1 MEVADPRNVVP
12 PGRVAPFSAFIAA
25 VLALAVLVAAG
36 PLATLPEQ
44 VPRLPVAF
52 WTMAALAVVCDARP
66 FVPPGRRQSS
76 AVFPST
82 CFTFAILLGWGLGPA
97 VAVQAIA
104 VVVSGWRLRHAAW
117 RTAFNVGQYACALA
131 AAYGITRLGP
141 GTVFP
146 DGALHGS
153 DVAAVG
159 GATVAWFLVNYL
171 LVSMAVRLRFGD
183 RWWPSFRQGLGFE
196 LLSTG
201 SLLLLAPVLVAA
213 ARTSAALIPLVLVPL
228 FAVYRMARLTVEQQQ
243 LASLDPL
250 TGLPNRKALLAEVAE
265 QVHLHAERAARG
277 EPDGHLAL
285 LLIDLD
291 RFKNVND
298 ALGHAVGDRLLV
310 EVSQRLTALVAGR
323 EMVARLG
330 GDEFAIVM
338 TGLTDV
344 AEARELADRVVGTLA
359 EPVPLDGLPLDVG
372 GSIGIAL
379 FPEHGEDFATLM
391 RHADVAM
398 YDAKHRNDTVAVY
411 AAESDHNSAER
422 LGLLADLRRVL
433 ETGGTA
439 DDPADYD
446 RPASG
451 AAVAGAA
458 ASGSAASGPAVSAG
472 AANGRPGPDAGE
484 PGLLDG
490 GTRGGDGATLGVPG
504 EAAGDGPGLAVPAGT
519 RSRTGRWW
527 TRRRGRR
534 PAQVP
539 DDELISRIVAGADPV
554 RRRAGRPG
562 AAVVDRGSVIDRRPV
577 NGRGPA
583 AGATGGAAPGPA
595 GGATAGP
602 AHRAAGAGT
611 RGPNAGPATDRPAA
625 ATDPVTDPPAAP
637 ADPVT
642 DPPAAPADPVTGPPE
657 ASAGPVT
664 GPPAAAAGPTTD
676 APDRSDAARAAEGGS
691 PLGPVEPGEAAVP
704 GAVSGPVAGV
714 GVPVPGADPLRAVRQ
729 PRRRS
734 GERGADADPDVGE
747 ITMYYQPQIAIATGE
762 VVGVEALL
770 RWRHPRRGMVDPEEL
785 IRVAEQS
792 AVMRLLTR
800 RVVDD
805 VVEQLAKWSAAG
817 VGLRAALNVSV
828 RDLHTG
834 EIADQIA
841 DRLAR
846 YGVPPERLQL
856 EITEGALMADPRRV
870 LATISRLHRI
880 GVAISLDDF
889 GTGYSSLQHLRRLP
903 LSEVKV
909 DRSFVL
915 GMAEDAD
922 DAAIVRSMI
931 ELAGALGL
939 RVVAE
944 GVEDERTWRM
954 LHAAGC
960 DAAQG
965 WFYAR
970 PMPAEELVAW
980 LARYRPVRPT
990 GGPDPDTRRR
1000 PAR

>member
-1 MEVADPRNVVP
+1 MESADSRNSVP
-12 PGRVAPFSAFIAA
+12 PGRARPFFAFVWSVVALAA
-25 VLALAVLVAAG
+25 VLCVR
-36 PLATLPEQ
+36 PLLDLPAEL
-44 VPRLPVAF
+44 PRLPVAF
-52 WTMAALAVVCDARP
+52 WVMAALAVGCDARP
-66 FVPPGRRQSS
+66 FVPPGRRQTS

-82 CFTFAILLGWGLGPA
+82 CFTFAILLGWGFGPA
-97 VAVQAIA
+97 LLVQAVA
-104 VVVSGWRLRHAAW
+104 VVVSGWRMGHAPW
-117 RTAFNVGQYACALA
+117 RTAFNAAQYAAALG
-131 AAYGITRLGP
+131 AAYVVTWLGP
-141 GTVFP
+141 GSIF
-146 DGALHGS
+146 DGGRLRGT
-153 DVAAVG
+153 DVLAVG
-159 GATVAWFLVNYL
+159 GATVAWFAVNYA
-171 LVSMAVRLRFGD
+171 LVSAAVRLRFGD
-183 RWWPSFRQGLGFE
+183 RWWPSLRQGLGFE

-213 ARTSAALIPLVLVPL
+213 ARASAALIPLVLVPL
-228 FAVYRMARLTVEQQQ
+228 FAVYRMARLSVEQQQ

-250 TGLPNRKALLAEVAE
+250 TGLPNRKALLAEVGE
-265 QVHLHAERAARG
+265 QVHVHAERAARG
-277 EPDGHLAL
+277 EPGARLAL

-310 EVSQRLTALVAGR
+310 EVSARLTGVVG
-323 EMVARLG
+323 EGMVARLG

-338 TGLTDV
+338 TGLTD
-344 AEARELADRVVGTLA
+344 ADEARELAGRVVRALA
-359 EPVPLDGLPLDVG
+359 EPVSLDGLPLDVG

-433 ETGGTA
+433 EAG
-439 DDPADYD
+439 
-446 RPASG
+446 RPAAAPPAGQVAAELADVG
-451 AAVAGAA
+451 ADGAPGDGAVAVA
-458 ASGSAASGPAVSAG
+458 AG
-472 AANGRPGPDAGE
+472 ATPAGRLPGAGRA
-484 PGLLDG
+484 GA
-490 GTRGGDGATLGVPG
+490 TRGGDGATLSADVGDLTPG
-504 EAAGDGPGLAVPAGT
+504 AGRWRLRRRRQRPGPPPGDELINRIVTAADPIRRRAATAATDGPDRGDGPGRRNGAGHPGGQGAGVV
-519 RSRTGRWW
+519 RRQGPPVDDGAGAPGGGRAPTGRRGPRHDA
-527 TRRRGRR
+527 TGRR
-534 PAQVP
+534 DP
-539 DDELISRIVAGADPV
+539 D
-554 RRRAGRPG
+554 
-562 AAVVDRGSVIDRRPV
+562 
-577 NGRGPA
+577 
-583 AGATGGAAPGPA
+583 
-595 GGATAGP
+595 
-602 AHRAAGAGT
+602 
-611 RGPNAGPATDRPAA
+611 
-625 ATDPVTDPPAAP
+625 
-637 ADPVT
+637 
-642 DPPAAPADPVTGPPE
+642 
-657 ASAGPVT
+657 
-664 GPPAAAAGPTTD
+664 AAAA
-676 APDRSDAARAAEGGS
+676 
-691 PLGPVEPGEAAVP
+691 
-704 GAVSGPVAGV
+704 
-714 GVPVPGADPLRAVRQ
+714 
-729 PRRRS
+729 
-734 GERGADADPDVGE
+734 ADAGE
-747 ITMYYQPQIAIATGE
+747 ITMYYQPQVAIATGE

-817 VGLRAALNVSV
+817 THLPAALNVSV

-846 YGVPPERLQL
+846 YGVPPQRLQL

-870 LATISRLHRI
+870 LATITRLHRI
-880 GVAISLDDF
+880 GVGIALDDF

-915 GMAEDAD
+915 GMADDAD
-922 DAAIVRSMI
+922 DAAIVKSTI
-931 ELAGALGL
+931 ELAKALGL

-970 PMPAEELVAW
+970 PMPAEELVGW

-990 GGPDPDTRRR
+990 PSPDTEIPRRH
-1000 PAR
+1000 AR

>member
-1 MEVADPRNVVP
+1 MEVADPRNSLP
-12 PGRVAPFSAFIAA
+12 PGRVAPFAAFVVGILTVAA
-25 VLALAVLVAAG
+25 LTAAG
-36 PLATLPEQ
+36 PLTTLSDELS
-44 VPRLPVAF
+44 RLPVAF

-97 VAVQAIA
+97 VAVQALG
-104 VVVSGWRLRHAAW
+104 VVVSGWRMRHAPW

-131 AAYGITRLGP
+131 AAYGIIQLGP
-141 GTVFP
+141 GPIFA
-146 DGALHGS
+146 GGHLHWP

-159 GATVAWFLVNYL
+159 GATVAWFLVNYG
-171 LVSMAVRLRFGD
+171 LVSWAVRLRFGD
-183 RWWPSFRQGLGFE
+183 RWWPTVRQGLGFE

-213 ARTSAALIPLVLVPL
+213 ARLSAALIPLVLVPL
-228 FAVYRMARLTVEQQQ
+228 FAVYRMARLTVEQQH
-243 LASLDPL
+243 LAASDPL

-265 QVHLHAERAARG
+265 QVHLHAERTARG
-277 EPDGHLAL
+277 EPGGHLAL

-310 EVSQRLTALVAGR
+310 EVSARLTDVDPR
-323 EMVARLG
+323 PQMIARLG

-344 AEARELADRVVGTLA
+344 SQARDLADRVVRALA

-411 AAESDHNSAER
+411 APESDHNSAER

-433 ETGGTA
+433 ESGP
-439 DDPADYD
+439 PADETLD
-446 RPASG
+446 
-451 AAVAGAA
+451 AA
-458 ASGSAASGPAVSAG
+458 APEQRDPVDAASAGHTASAG
-472 AANGRPGPDAGE
+472 QVASSGHAASEGQVASAGQVDREAGPGGSTESVGSERATDVPIVAPAE
-484 PGLLDG
+484 V
-490 GTRGGDGATLGVPG
+490 RGGDGAALPTGA
-504 EAAGDGPGLAVPAGT
+504 EAAPHPAPAIAATPTTG
-519 RSRTGRWW
+519 GRWW
-527 TRRRGRR
+527 GR
-534 PAQVP
+534 
-539 DDELISRIVAGADPV
+539 
-554 RRRAGRPG
+554 
-562 AAVVDRGSVIDRRPV
+562 
-577 NGRGPA
+577 
-583 AGATGGAAPGPA
+583 
-595 GGATAGP
+595 
-602 AHRAAGAGT
+602 
-611 RGPNAGPATDRPAA
+611 
-625 ATDPVTDPPAAP
+625 
-637 ADPVT
+637 
-642 DPPAAPADPVTGPPE
+642 
-657 ASAGPVT
+657 
-664 GPPAAAAGPTTD
+664 
-676 APDRSDAARAAEGGS
+676 
-691 PLGPVEPGEAAVP
+691 
-704 GAVSGPVAGV
+704 
-714 GVPVPGADPLRAVRQ
+714 
-729 PRRRS
+729 RRRS
-734 GERGADADPDVGE
+734 GAELAHADELIKQIATGADPIRGRNARATVPGTRPGLSRDRRVSGQGRRSPSGGAGPTPRGGRAGHGGGSGPADQPLGSTGWAHDGEPADDAGE

-817 VGLRAALNVSV
+817 IGLRAALNVSV

-841 DRLAR
+841 DRLTR
-846 YGVPPERLQL
+846 YGVPAERLQL

-870 LATISRLHRI
+870 LATISRLHKI
-880 GVAISLDDF
+880 GVAIALDDF

-915 GMAEDAD
+915 GMADDAD

-970 PMPAEELVAW
+970 PMPAEELVTW
-980 LARYRPVRPT
+980 LARYRPVRPSS
-990 GGPDPDTRRR
+990 GPTEPDAGRR
-1000 PAR
+1000 PTR

>member
-1 MEVADPRNVVP
+1 MEVADPRNSLP
-12 PGRVAPFSAFIAA
+12 PGRVAPFAAFVVGILVVAA
-25 VLALAVLVAAG
+25 LTAAG
-36 PLATLPEQ
+36 PLATLPGE
-44 VPRLPVAF
+44 VSRLPVAF

-66 FVPPGRRQSS
+66 FVPPGRRQTS

-97 VAVQAIA
+97 VVVQAVG
-104 VVVSGWRLRHAAW
+104 VVVSGWRMRHAAW

-131 AAYGITRLGP
+131 AAYGVIQLGP
-141 GTVFP
+141 GTIFSG
-146 DGALHGS
+146 DRLHWT

-159 GATVAWFLVNYL
+159 GATLAWFVVNYG
-171 LVSMAVRLRFGD
+171 LVSWAVRLRFGD
-183 RWWPSFRQGLGFE
+183 RWWPTLRQGLGFE

-213 ARTSAALIPLVLVPL
+213 ARVSAALIPLVLVPL
-228 FAVYRMARLTVEQQQ
+228 FAVYRMARLTVEQQH
-243 LASLDPL
+243 LAAADPL

-265 QVHLHAERAARG
+265 QVHLHAERTARG
-277 EPDGHLAL
+277 EPDGQLAL

-310 EVSQRLTALVAGR
+310 EVSARLTDVQPR
-323 EMVARLG
+323 PQMIARLG

-338 TGLTDV
+338 TELTDV
-344 AEARELADRVVGTLA
+344 GQARELADRVVQALA

-411 AAESDHNSAER
+411 APESDHNSAER

-433 ETGGTA
+433 ESGPPTERSFDDEPAGRA
-439 DDPADYD
+439 DLPFDDEPV
-446 RPASG
+446 RPGHVEG
-451 AAVAGAA
+451 AAEQTDGVGLAGVPE
-458 ASGSAASGPAVSAG
+458 GTERRVDVPLAVSA
-472 AANGRPGPDAGE
+472 E
-484 PGLLDG
+484 V
-490 GTRGGDGATLGVPG
+490 RGGDGAALPTGAPA
-504 EAAGDGPGLAVPAGT
+504 EAPPPPADPAPAIVT
-519 RSRTGRWW
+519 PSPTVGRWW
-527 TRRRGRR
+527 GRRRRVD
-534 PAQVP
+534 AELAHA
-539 DDELISRIVAGADPV
+539 DELINRIATGADPIRGRSTRATV
-554 RRRAGRPG
+554 TGTRPGPARERRAGLG
-562 AAVVDRGSVIDRRPV
+562 
-577 NGRGPA
+577 NGRRSPNVGAVAAMGIGSRGPGPDGGSGTSSRPLESTGWAHA
-583 AGATGGAAPGPA
+583 AGELA
-595 GGATAGP
+595 
-602 AHRAAGAGT
+602 
-611 RGPNAGPATDRPAA
+611 D
-625 ATDPVTDPPAAP
+625 DP
-637 ADPVT
+637 
-642 DPPAAPADPVTGPPE
+642 
-657 ASAGPVT
+657 
-664 GPPAAAAGPTTD
+664 
-676 APDRSDAARAAEGGS
+676 
-691 PLGPVEPGEAAVP
+691 
-704 GAVSGPVAGV
+704 
-714 GVPVPGADPLRAVRQ
+714 
-729 PRRRS
+729 
-734 GERGADADPDVGE
+734 GE

-805 VVEQLAKWSAAG
+805 VVEQIAKWSAAG
-817 VGLRAALNVSV
+817 IRLRAALNVSV

-846 YGVPPERLQL
+846 YGVPAERLQV

-889 GTGYSSLQHLRRLP
+889 GTGYSSMQHLRRLP

-915 GMAEDAD
+915 GMAEDTD

-931 ELAGALGL
+931 DLAGALGL

-970 PMPAEELVAW
+970 PMPAEELVTW
-980 LARYRPVRPT
+980 LARYRPVRPS
-990 GGPDPDTRRR
+990 GGHPEPEAGRRSTR
-1000 PAR
+1000 

>member
-1 MEVADPRNVVP
+1 MESADSRNSVP
-12 PGRVAPFSAFIAA
+12 PGRARPFFAFVWSVVALAA
-25 VLALAVLVAAG
+25 VLCVR
-36 PLATLPEQ
+36 PLLDLPAEL
-44 VPRLPVAF
+44 PRLPVAF
-52 WTMAALAVVCDARP
+52 WVMAALAVGCDARP
-66 FVPPGRRQSS
+66 FVPPGRRQTS

-82 CFTFAILLGWGLGPA
+82 CFTFAILLGWGFGPA
-97 VAVQAIA
+97 LLVQAVA
-104 VVVSGWRLRHAAW
+104 VVVSGWRMGHAPW
-117 RTAFNVGQYACALA
+117 RTAFNAAQYAAALG
-131 AAYGITRLGP
+131 AAYVVTWLGP
-141 GTVFP
+141 GSIF
-146 DGALHGS
+146 DGGRLRGT
-153 DVAAVG
+153 DVLAVG
-159 GATVAWFLVNYL
+159 GATVAWFAVNYT
-171 LVSMAVRLRFGD
+171 LVSAAVRLRFGD
-183 RWWPSFRQGLGFE
+183 RWWPSLRQGLGFE

-213 ARTSAALIPLVLVPL
+213 ARASAALIPLVLVPL
-228 FAVYRMARLTVEQQQ
+228 FAVYRMARLSVEQQQ

-250 TGLPNRKALLAEVAE
+250 TGLPNRKALLAEVGE
-265 QVHLHAERAARG
+265 QVHVHAERAARG
-277 EPDGHLAL
+277 EPGARLAL

-310 EVSQRLTALVAGR
+310 EVSARLTGVVG
-323 EMVARLG
+323 EGMVARLG

-338 TGLTDV
+338 TGLTD
-344 AEARELADRVVGTLA
+344 ADEARELAGRVVRALA
-359 EPVPLDGLPLDVG
+359 EPVSLDGLPLDVG

-433 ETGGTA
+433 EAG
-439 DDPADYD
+439 
-446 RPASG
+446 RPAAAPPAGQVAAELADVG
-451 AAVAGAA
+451 ADGAPGDGAVAVA
-458 ASGSAASGPAVSAG
+458 AG
-472 AANGRPGPDAGE
+472 ATPAGRLPGAGRA
-484 PGLLDG
+484 GA
-490 GTRGGDGATLGVPG
+490 TRGGDGATLSADVGDLTPG
-504 EAAGDGPGLAVPAGT
+504 AGRWRLRRRRQRPGPPPGDELINRIVTAADPIRRRAATAATDGPDRGDGPGRRNGAGHPGGQGAGVV
-519 RSRTGRWW
+519 RRQGPPVDDGAGAPGGGRAPTGRRGPRHDA
-527 TRRRGRR
+527 TGRR
-534 PAQVP
+534 DP
-539 DDELISRIVAGADPV
+539 D
-554 RRRAGRPG
+554 
-562 AAVVDRGSVIDRRPV
+562 
-577 NGRGPA
+577 
-583 AGATGGAAPGPA
+583 
-595 GGATAGP
+595 
-602 AHRAAGAGT
+602 
-611 RGPNAGPATDRPAA
+611 
-625 ATDPVTDPPAAP
+625 
-637 ADPVT
+637 
-642 DPPAAPADPVTGPPE
+642 
-657 ASAGPVT
+657 
-664 GPPAAAAGPTTD
+664 AAAA
-676 APDRSDAARAAEGGS
+676 
-691 PLGPVEPGEAAVP
+691 
-704 GAVSGPVAGV
+704 
-714 GVPVPGADPLRAVRQ
+714 
-729 PRRRS
+729 
-734 GERGADADPDVGE
+734 ADAGE
-747 ITMYYQPQIAIATGE
+747 ITMYYQPQVAIATGE

-817 VGLRAALNVSV
+817 THLPAALNVSV

-846 YGVPPERLQL
+846 YGVPPQRLQL

-870 LATISRLHRI
+870 LATITRLHRI
-880 GVAISLDDF
+880 GVGIALDDF

-915 GMAEDAD
+915 GMADDAD
-922 DAAIVRSMI
+922 DAAIVKSTI
-931 ELAGALGL
+931 ELAKALGL

-970 PMPAEELVAW
+970 PMPAEELVGW

-990 GGPDPDTRRR
+990 PSPDTEIPRRH
-1000 PAR
+1000 AR

>member
-1 MEVADPRNVVP
+1 MEVADPRNFVP
-12 PGRVAPFSAFIAA
+12 PGRAAPFAGFVIGI
-25 VLALAVLVAAG
+25 LAVAALTAAG
-36 PLATLPEQ
+36 PLATLPGELS
-44 VPRLPVAF
+44 RLPVAF

-97 VAVQAIA
+97 VAVQAVG
-104 VVVSGWRLRHAAW
+104 VVVSGWRMRHAAW

-131 AAYGITRLGP
+131 AAYAVIQLGP
-141 GTVFP
+141 GTIFS
-146 DGALHGS
+146 GGRLHWT

-159 GATVAWFLVNYL
+159 GATMAWFVVNYG
-171 LVSMAVRLRFGD
+171 LVSWAVRLRFGG
-183 RWWPSFRQGLGFE
+183 RWWPTVRQGLGFE

-213 ARTSAALIPLVLVPL
+213 ARVSAALIPLVLVPL
-228 FAVYRMARLTVEQQQ
+228 FAVYRMARLTVEQQH
-243 LASLDPL
+243 LAAADPL
-250 TGLPNRKALLAEVAE
+250 TGLPNRKALLTEVAE
-265 QVHLHAERAARG
+265 QVHLHAERTARG

-310 EVSQRLTALVAGR
+310 EVSARLTDVEPR
-323 EMVARLG
+323 PQMVARLG

-338 TGLTDV
+338 TGLTD
-344 AEARELADRVVGTLA
+344 ASQARDLADRVVAALA

-398 YDAKHRNDTVAVY
+398 YDAKHRNDTVALY
-411 AAESDHNSAER
+411 APESDHNSAER

-433 ETGGTA
+433 ESGPSA
-439 DDPADYD
+439 DERLD
-446 RPASG
+446 
-451 AAVAGAA
+451 
-458 ASGSAASGPAVSAG
+458 SGPAGQAHPAG
-472 AANGRPGPDAGE
+472 QADGNGPAE
-484 PGLLDG
+484 PEPAVDVPLPVLAEV
-490 GTRGGDGATLGVPG
+490 RGGDGAALPDGDLAA
-504 EAAGDGPGLAVPAGT
+504 EAAPHAGAAPVIAAAPRVGGRWWGRRPRPDAGLVHADELINRIATGADPIRGRNTRATVAGARTGPARDRHSGGGRGRRSPNGSTLPALVPSDGGPGPRRDVGPGLGGQPVE
-519 RSRTGRWW
+519 STGW
-527 TRRRGRR
+527 
-534 PAQVP
+534 AHH
-539 DDELISRIVAGADPV
+539 
-554 RRRAGRPG
+554 
-562 AAVVDRGSVIDRRPV
+562 
-577 NGRGPA
+577 
-583 AGATGGAAPGPA
+583 GGE
-595 GGATAGP
+595 
-602 AHRAAGAGT
+602 
-611 RGPNAGPATDRPAA
+611 
-625 ATDPVTDPPAAP
+625 P
-637 ADPVT
+637 AD
-642 DPPAAPADPVTGPPE
+642 
-657 ASAGPVT
+657 
-664 GPPAAAAGPTTD
+664 D
-676 APDRSDAARAAEGGS
+676 A
-691 PLGPVEPGEAAVP
+691 
-704 GAVSGPVAGV
+704 
-714 GVPVPGADPLRAVRQ
+714 
-729 PRRRS
+729 
-734 GERGADADPDVGE
+734 GE

-817 VGLRAALNVSV
+817 IGLRAALNVSV

-846 YGVPPERLQL
+846 YGVPAERLQL

-870 LATISRLHRI
+870 LATISRLHGI
-880 GVAISLDDF
+880 GVAIALDDF

-915 GMAEDAD
+915 GMADDAD

-970 PMPAEELVAW
+970 PMPAEELVTW

-990 GGPDPDTRRR
+990 GGPEPDGGRR
-1000 PAR
+1000 PTR

>member
-1 MEVADPRNVVP
+1 MEAADSRNSVP
-12 PGRVAPFSAFIAA
+12 PGRARPFFAFVWSVVALAA
-25 VLALAVLVAAG
+25 VLCVR
-36 PLATLPEQ
+36 PLLDLPAEL
-44 VPRLPVAF
+44 PRLPVAF
-52 WTMAALAVVCDARP
+52 WVMAALAVGCDARP
-66 FVPPGRRQSS
+66 FVPPGRRQTS

-82 CFTFAILLGWGLGPA
+82 CFTFAILLGWGFGPA
-97 VAVQAIA
+97 LLVQAVA
-104 VVVSGWRLRHAAW
+104 VVVSGWRMGHAPW
-117 RTAFNVGQYACALA
+117 RTAFNAAQYAAALG
-131 AAYGITRLGP
+131 AAYVVTWLGP
-141 GTVFP
+141 GSIF
-146 DGALHGS
+146 DGGRLRGT
-153 DVAAVG
+153 DVLAVG
-159 GATVAWFLVNYL
+159 GATVAWFAVNYA
-171 LVSMAVRLRFGD
+171 LVSAAVRLRFGD
-183 RWWPSFRQGLGFE
+183 RWWPSLRQGLGFE

-213 ARTSAALIPLVLVPL
+213 ARASAALIPLVLVPL
-228 FAVYRMARLTVEQQQ
+228 FAVYRMARLSVEQQQ

-250 TGLPNRKALLAEVAE
+250 TGLPNRKALLAEVGE
-265 QVHLHAERAARG
+265 QVHVHAERAARG
-277 EPDGHLAL
+277 EPGARLAL

-310 EVSQRLTALVAGR
+310 EVSARLTGVVG
-323 EMVARLG
+323 EGMVARLG

-338 TGLTDV
+338 TGLTD
-344 AEARELADRVVGTLA
+344 ADEARELAGRVVRALA
-359 EPVPLDGLPLDVG
+359 EPVSLDGLPLDVG

-433 ETGGTA
+433 EAGRPATA
-439 DDPADYD
+439 PPAGQVAAEPADV
-446 RPASG
+446 G
-451 AAVAGAA
+451 ADGPPGDGSVAVAA
-458 ASGSAASGPAVSAG
+458 GPTPAGRLPGDGRAG
-472 AANGRPGPDAGE
+472 A
-484 PGLLDG
+484 
-490 GTRGGDGATLGVPG
+490 TRGGDGATLSAGVADLTPG
-504 EAAGDGPGLAVPAGT
+504 AGRWRLRLRRQRPGPPPGDELINRIVTAADPIRRRAATAAADGPDQGDGPGRRNGAGHP
-519 RSRTGRWW
+519 G
-527 TRRRGRR
+527 G
-534 PAQVP
+534 Q
-539 DDELISRIVAGADPV
+539 
-554 RRRAGRPG
+554 G
-562 AAVVDRGSVIDRRPV
+562 AAVVRRQGPPV
-577 NGRGPA
+577 DHGAGEPGGGRAPTGRRGPRHD
-583 AGATGGAAPGPA
+583 ATG
-595 GGATAGP
+595 
-602 AHRAAGAGT
+602 R
-611 RGPNAGPATDRPAA
+611 R
-625 ATDPVTDPPAAP
+625 DPDAAP
-637 ADPVT
+637 A
-642 DPPAAPADPVTGPPE
+642 
-657 ASAGPVT
+657 
-664 GPPAAAAGPTTD
+664 
-676 APDRSDAARAAEGGS
+676 
-691 PLGPVEPGEAAVP
+691 
-704 GAVSGPVAGV
+704 
-714 GVPVPGADPLRAVRQ
+714 
-729 PRRRS
+729 
-734 GERGADADPDVGE
+734 ADAGE
-747 ITMYYQPQIAIATGE
+747 ITMYYQPQVAIATGE

-817 VGLRAALNVSV
+817 THLPAALNVSV

-846 YGVPPERLQL
+846 YGVPPQRLQL

-870 LATISRLHRI
+870 LATITRLHRI
-880 GVAISLDDF
+880 GVGIALDDF

-915 GMAEDAD
+915 GMADDAD
-922 DAAIVRSMI
+922 DAAIVKSTI
-931 ELAGALGL
+931 ELAKALGL

-970 PMPAEELVAW
+970 PMPAEELVGW

-990 GGPDPDTRRR
+990 PSPDTEIPRRH
-1000 PAR
+1000 AR

>member
-1 MEVADPRNVVP
+1 MEVADPRNSLP
-12 PGRVAPFSAFIAA
+12 AGRVAPFAAFVAGILAVAALTAA
-25 VLALAVLVAAG
+25 V
-36 PLATLPEQ
+36 PLARLPDELSG
-44 VPRLPVAF
+44 LPVAF

-66 FVPPGRRQSS
+66 FVPPGRRQTS

-97 VAVQAIA
+97 VVVQALG
-104 VVVSGWRLRHAAW
+104 VVLSGWRMGHAAW

-131 AAYGITRLGP
+131 AAYGVIQLGSGTIFSGGRLHW
-141 GTVFP
+141 T
-146 DGALHGS
+146 

-159 GATVAWFLVNYL
+159 GAALAWFVVNYG
-171 LVSMAVRLRFGD
+171 LVSWAVRLRFGD
-183 RWWPSFRQGLGFE
+183 RWWPTVRQGIGFE

-213 ARTSAALIPLVLVPL
+213 ARVSAALIPLVLVPL
-228 FAVYRMARLTVEQQQ
+228 FAVYRMARLTNEQQH
-243 LASLDPL
+243 LAAADPL

-265 QVHLHAERAARG
+265 QVHVHAERTARG
-277 EPDGHLAL
+277 EPDGQLAL

-310 EVSQRLTALVAGR
+310 EVSARLTDVQPR
-323 EMVARLG
+323 PQMIARLG

-344 AEARELADRVVGTLA
+344 GQARELADRVVEALA

-411 AAESDHNSAER
+411 APESDHNSAER

-433 ETGGTA
+433 EASPSTEGPFDA
-439 DDPADYD
+439 DAEPAGQGQGQGQGQGED
-446 RPASG
+446 
-451 AAVAGAA
+451 AA
-458 ASGSAASGPAVSAG
+458 ASADG
-472 AANGRPGPDAGE
+472 NGRHGVPSDAE
-484 PGLLDG
+484 RTVDVPLVV
-490 GTRGGDGATLGVPG
+490 TAEVRGGDGAALPSPAPG
-504 EAAGDGPGLAVPAGT
+504 QPAPAVATAPPGAVRWWARRRRTDAELVHSDELINRIATGADPIRGRNARATVAGT
-519 RSRTGRWW
+519 RSGSTG
-527 TRRRGRR
+527 
-534 PAQVP
+534 
-539 DDELISRIVAGADPV
+539 E
-554 RRRAGRPG
+554 RRAGG
-562 AAVVDRGSVIDRRPV
+562 G
-577 NGRGPA
+577 NGRRSPNGSAVGKGRTGARRDVGP
-583 AGATGGAAPGPA
+583 GTPGQPLEPTGW
-595 GGATAGP
+595 
-602 AHRAAGAGT
+602 AH
-611 RGPNAGPATDRPAA
+611 TD
-625 ATDPVTDPPAAP
+625 DEP
-637 ADPVT
+637 AD
-642 DPPAAPADPVTGPPE
+642 
-657 ASAGPVT
+657 
-664 GPPAAAAGPTTD
+664 D
-676 APDRSDAARAAEGGS
+676 A
-691 PLGPVEPGEAAVP
+691 
-704 GAVSGPVAGV
+704 
-714 GVPVPGADPLRAVRQ
+714 
-729 PRRRS
+729 
-734 GERGADADPDVGE
+734 GE

-817 VGLRAALNVSV
+817 IALRAALNVSV

-846 YGVPPERLQL
+846 HGVPAERLQV

-880 GVAISLDDF
+880 GVAIALDDF

-915 GMAEDAD
+915 GMADDAD

-970 PMPAEELVAW
+970 PMPAEDLVTW

-990 GGPDPDTRRR
+990 GGHPQPDVARR
-1000 PAR
+1000 PTR

>member
-1 MEVADPRNVVP
+1 MEVADPRNSLP
-12 PGRVAPFSAFIAA
+12 AGRVAPFAAFVAGILAVAALTAA
-25 VLALAVLVAAG
+25 V
-36 PLATLPEQ
+36 PLATLPGELSE
-44 VPRLPVAF
+44 LPVAF
-52 WTMAALAVVCDARP
+52 WTMAALAVICDARP
-66 FVPPGRRQSS
+66 FVPPGRRQTS

-97 VAVQAIA
+97 VVVQAVG
-104 VVVSGWRLRHAAW
+104 VVVSGWRMRHAAW

-131 AAYGITRLGP
+131 AAYWVIQLGSGTIFSGGRLHW
-141 GTVFP
+141 T
-146 DGALHGS
+146 

-159 GATVAWFLVNYL
+159 GAALAWFVVNYG
-171 LVSMAVRLRFGD
+171 LVSWAVRLRFGD
-183 RWWPSFRQGLGFE
+183 RWWPTVRQGLGFE

-213 ARTSAALIPLVLVPL
+213 ARVSAALIPLVLVPL
-228 FAVYRMARLTVEQQQ
+228 FAVYRMARLTNEQQH
-243 LASLDPL
+243 LAAADPL

-265 QVHLHAERAARG
+265 QVHLHAERTARG
-277 EPDGHLAL
+277 EPDGQLAL

-310 EVSQRLTALVAGR
+310 EVSARLTDVQPR
-323 EMVARLG
+323 PQMIARLG

-344 AEARELADRVVGTLA
+344 AQARELADRVVEALA

-411 AAESDHNSAER
+411 APESDHNSAER

-433 ETGGTA
+433 ETSPSSEVPLDA
-439 DDPADYD
+439 EPAGQGQGED
-446 RPASG
+446 
-451 AAVAGAA
+451 AVAQPDG
-458 ASGSAASGPAVSAG
+458 
-472 AANGRPGPDAGE
+472 NGRHDVPSDAE
-484 PGLLDG
+484 RTVDVPLVASAEV
-490 GTRGGDGATLGVPG
+490 RGGDGAALPTAASGRSAPAADPAPTVATAPPGV
-504 EAAGDGPGLAVPAGT
+504 
-519 RSRTGRWW
+519 GRWW
-527 TRRRGRR
+527 ARRRRTNAELAH
-534 PAQVP
+534 P
-539 DDELISRIVAGADPV
+539 DELINQIATGADPIRGRNARATV
-554 RRRAGRPG
+554 AGPRSSPARERRAGG
-562 AAVVDRGSVIDRRPV
+562 G
-577 NGRGPA
+577 NGRRSPNGSAVGRGRTGARRDVGP
-583 AGATGGAAPGPA
+583 GTPGQPLEPTGW
-595 GGATAGP
+595 
-602 AHRAAGAGT
+602 AHA
-611 RGPNAGPATDRPAA
+611 DE
-625 ATDPVTDPPAAP
+625 P
-637 ADPVT
+637 AD
-642 DPPAAPADPVTGPPE
+642 
-657 ASAGPVT
+657 
-664 GPPAAAAGPTTD
+664 D
-676 APDRSDAARAAEGGS
+676 A
-691 PLGPVEPGEAAVP
+691 
-704 GAVSGPVAGV
+704 
-714 GVPVPGADPLRAVRQ
+714 
-729 PRRRS
+729 
-734 GERGADADPDVGE
+734 GE

-817 VGLRAALNVSV
+817 IGLRAALNVSV

-846 YGVPPERLQL
+846 YGVPAERLQV

-880 GVAISLDDF
+880 GVAIALDDF

-970 PMPAEELVAW
+970 PMPAEELVTW

-990 GGPDPDTRRR
+990 GGLPQPDVARR
-1000 PAR
+1000 PTR

>member
-1 MEVADPRNVVP
+1 MEVADPRNSLP
-12 PGRVAPFSAFIAA
+12 AGRVAPFAAFVAGILAVAALTAA
-25 VLALAVLVAAG
+25 V
-36 PLATLPEQ
+36 PLATLPGELSE
-44 VPRLPVAF
+44 LPVAF
-52 WTMAALAVVCDARP
+52 WTMAALAVICDARP
-66 FVPPGRRQSS
+66 FVPPGRRQTS

-97 VAVQAIA
+97 VVVQAVG
-104 VVVSGWRLRHAAW
+104 VVVSGWRMRHAAW

-131 AAYGITRLGP
+131 AAYGVIQLGSGTIFSGGRLHW
-141 GTVFP
+141 T
-146 DGALHGS
+146 

-159 GATVAWFLVNYL
+159 GAALAWFVVNYG
-171 LVSMAVRLRFGD
+171 LVSWAVRLRFGD
-183 RWWPSFRQGLGFE
+183 RWWPTVRQGLGFE

-213 ARTSAALIPLVLVPL
+213 ARVSAALIPLVLVPL
-228 FAVYRMARLTVEQQQ
+228 FAVYRMARLTNEQQH
-243 LASLDPL
+243 LAAADPL

-265 QVHLHAERAARG
+265 QVHLHAERTARG
-277 EPDGHLAL
+277 EPDGQLAL

-310 EVSQRLTALVAGR
+310 EVSARLTDVQPR
-323 EMVARLG
+323 PQMIARLG

-344 AEARELADRVVGTLA
+344 AQARELADRVVEALA

-411 AAESDHNSAER
+411 APESDHNSAER

-433 ETGGTA
+433 EASPSSEVPFGA
-439 DDPADYD
+439 DAEPA
-446 RPASG
+446 AQG
-451 AAVAGAA
+451 QGEGAVAQPDG
-458 ASGSAASGPAVSAG
+458 
-472 AANGRPGPDAGE
+472 NGRHDVPSDAE
-484 PGLLDG
+484 RTVDVPLVASAEV
-490 GTRGGDGATLGVPG
+490 RGGDGAALPTPASGRSAPAADPAPTVATAPPG
-504 EAAGDGPGLAVPAGT
+504 A
-519 RSRTGRWW
+519 GRWW
-527 TRRRGRR
+527 ARRRRTDAELTH
-534 PAQVP
+534 P
-539 DDELISRIVAGADPV
+539 DELINRIATGADPI
-554 RRRAGRPG
+554 RGRNARAT
-562 AAVVDRGSVIDRRPV
+562 V
-577 NGRGPA
+577 
-583 AGATGGAAPGPA
+583 
-595 GGATAGP
+595 AGP
-602 AHRAAGAGT
+602 RSS
-611 RGPNAGPATDRPAA
+611 PAR
-625 ATDPVTDPPAAP
+625 
-637 ADPVT
+637 
-642 DPPAAPADPVTGPPE
+642 E
-657 ASAGPVT
+657 
-664 GPPAAAAGPTTD
+664 
-676 APDRSDAARAAEGGS
+676 RRAEGGN
-691 PLGPVEPGEAAVP
+691 G
-704 GAVSGPVAGV
+704 
-714 GVPVPGADPLRAVRQ
+714 
-729 PRRRS
+729 RRS
-734 GERGADADPDVGE
+734 PNGSAVGRGRTGARRDVGPGTPGQPLEPTGWAHADEPADDAGE

-817 VGLRAALNVSV
+817 IGLRAALNVSV

-846 YGVPPERLQL
+846 YGVPAERLQV

-880 GVAISLDDF
+880 GVAIALDDF

-970 PMPAEELVAW
+970 PMPAEELVTW

-990 GGPDPDTRRR
+990 GGLPQPDVARR
-1000 PAR
+1000 PTR

>member
-1 MEVADPRNVVP
+1 MEVADPRNSVP
-12 PGRVAPFSAFIAA
+12 PGRVAPFAGFIAGILA
-25 VLALAVLVAAG
+25 VAALAAAG
-36 PLATLPEQ
+36 PLRTLPDDL
-44 VPRLPVAF
+44 PRMPAAF

-66 FVPPGRRQSS
+66 FVPPGRRQTS
-76 AVFPST
+76 AIFPST

-97 VAVQAIA
+97 VVVQAVA
-104 VVVSGWRLRHAAW
+104 VVVSGWRMRHAAW

-131 AAYGITRLGP
+131 AAYGITLLGP
-141 GTVFP
+141 GTIFA
-146 DGALHGS
+146 GGRLHWTE
-153 DVAAVG
+153 VAAVG
-159 GATVAWFLVNYL
+159 GAAVAWFVVNYG
-171 LVSMAVRLRFGD
+171 LVSGAVRLRFGD
-183 RWWPSFRQGLGFE
+183 RWWPTVRRGLGFE

-213 ARTSAALIPLVLVPL
+213 ARASAVLIPLVLVPL

-243 LASLDPL
+243 LAASDPL
-250 TGLPNRKALLAEVAE
+250 TGLPNRKALLTEVAE
-265 QVHLHAERAARG
+265 QVHVHADRTARG

-310 EVSQRLTALVAGR
+310 EVSARLTQVVPGR

-338 TGLTDV
+338 TGLGDV
-344 AEARELADRVVGTLA
+344 AEARALAEEVVRVLA

-372 GSIGIAL
+372 GSIGIAV

-411 AAESDHNSAER
+411 APESDHNSAER

-433 ETGGTA
+433 EAGPSAGDPLVPAA
-439 DDPADYD
+439 DEPADQG
-446 RPASG
+446 REGGVP
-451 AAVAGAA
+451 
-458 ASGSAASGPAVSAG
+458 SGSMSQI
-472 AANGRPGPDAGE
+472 
-484 PGLLDG
+484 
-490 GTRGGDGATLGVPG
+490 RGGDGAALPAAPG
-504 EAAGDGPGLAVPAGT
+504 ELSPAGDRATARAGADRPPAGAVVAT
-519 RSRTGRWW
+519 SAPEQSSTGRSGHWW
-527 TRRRGRR
+527 SRRRGGAEL
-534 PAQVP
+534 AQA
-539 DDELISRIVAGADPV
+539 DELINQIVTAADPIRGRNTRARVGGV
-554 RRRAGRPG
+554 RGVPAADRRNGSGPGSANGTGPHGRTSG
-562 AAVVDRGSVIDRRPV
+562 AARRSGSGWGDPADVGDVPALGHGYTVDGE
-577 NGRGPA
+577 
-583 AGATGGAAPGPA
+583 
-595 GGATAGP
+595 
-602 AHRAAGAGT
+602 
-611 RGPNAGPATDRPAA
+611 PATDA
-625 ATDPVTDPPAAP
+625 
-637 ADPVT
+637 
-642 DPPAAPADPVTGPPE
+642 
-657 ASAGPVT
+657 
-664 GPPAAAAGPTTD
+664 
-676 APDRSDAARAAEGGS
+676 
-691 PLGPVEPGEAAVP
+691 
-704 GAVSGPVAGV
+704 
-714 GVPVPGADPLRAVRQ
+714 
-729 PRRRS
+729 
-734 GERGADADPDVGE
+734 GE

-817 VGLRAALNVSV
+817 VTLRAALNVSV

-846 YGVPPERLQL
+846 YGVPAERLQL

-880 GVAISLDDF
+880 GVAIALDDF

-915 GMAEDAD
+915 GMADDAD

-954 LHAAGC
+954 LYAAGC

-970 PMPAEELVAW
+970 PMPAEELVTW
-980 LARYRPVRPT
+980 LARYRPVRPS
-990 GGPDPDTRRR
+990 GGPDPDAPRR
-1000 PAR
+1000 PTR